1 MDTNEAT
8 IYLAVLI
15 TGITLGTIIIYFA
28 ISMLRSHRRHF
39 KLLGQTYRA
48 EIEMLE
54 MERTRIARDLHDELG
69 PILAVTQIHINAAE
83 GTTEK
88 SKAHLEKA
96 GRNMNLLHERFGGIA
111 RNLTPKALVTKGLY
125 TALKDFFEQYS
136 EVTPILLELHYR
148 LKHELS
154 LYYGLHVYRIMQE
167 LVHNAVKHSG
177 ATHVKVVVTERKKKL
192 YLFYKDDGKG
202 IRMVKNKIDQAGLG
216 IRNLYNRTEML
227 GGKLTCTTSEKNGT
241 EYFFEIPITDK
252 NETTH
257 QDINS

>member
-1 MDTNEAT
+1 MDTNETT

-15 TGITLGTIIIYFA
+15 TGITLGSIIIYFA

-39 KLLGQTYRA
+39 KLLSQNYRA

-69 PILAVTQIHINAAE
+69 PLLAVTQIHIDAAE
-83 GTTEK
+83 SINEK

-96 GRNMNLLHERFGGIA
+96 GRNMSLLYERFNGIA
-111 RNLTPKALVTKGLY
+111 KNLTPKALVTKGLH

-136 EVTPILLELHYR
+136 EVTPIKLELQYR
-148 LKHELS
+148 LKKELS

-167 LVHNAVKHSG
+167 LIHNAVKHSG
-177 ATHVKVVVTERKKKL
+177 AGNVQVVITEKKRKL
-192 YLFYKDDGKG
+192 YLLYKDNG
-202 IRMVKNKIDQAGLG
+202 IGISLEKNKFEKTGLG
-216 IRNLYNRTEML
+216 ISSLQNRTEML
-227 GGKLTCTTSEKNGT
+227 GGRLTCTTGAKDGT

-252 NETTH
+252 NETTD